1 MSLDVGSLLPPSNCL
16 TASARAVGGTPW
28 PPSCWFLGSKVQLRM
43 ALAPAAPAATSTAG
57 TAAAPAARGVAADFV
72 WASRWH
78 LLFRPKMFNGPGG
91 QGSVEVKLGEW
102 GCHWSQLP
110 VAWFTTLAT
119 ASEGRSSCGHQA
131 AQVPSFSGQADFET
145 MGGTLSEHQVV

>member
-1 MSLDVGSLLPPSNCL
+1 M
-16 TASARAVGGTPW
+16 T
-28 PPSCWFLGSKVQLRM
+28 
-43 ALAPAAPAATSTAG
+43 LAPAAPAATSTAG
-57 TAAAPAARGVAADFV
+57 TAAAPAARLAADFG

-102 GCHWSQLP
+102 GCHWSLP
-110 VAWFTTLAT
+110 VARFTTLAT
-119 ASEGRSSCGHQA
+119 ASEGRSSCGHPAQA
-131 AQVPSFSGQADFET
+131 PSFSGQADFET